1 MICWLLAIIG
11 IKYCALDRSAEADMF
26 GLHVCVIS
34 EGANNT
40 QVVTAVKDRETRCPK
55 WQYVSDCL
63 ADETM
68 DINKSKWPLPE
79 AKQMQHL
86 DM

>member
-1 MICWLLAIIG
+1 MCNLAP
-11 IKYCALDRSAEADMF
+11 AEADMF
-26 GLHVCVIS
+26 GLRVCIIS
-34 EGANNT
+34 QGANNT
-40 QVVTAVKDRETRCPK
+40 QVVTAVKDGETRCPK

-63 ADETM
+63 ADETV